1 MVKVI
6 FYNLLRSKYNVN
18 ETMVHSG
25 SIHEILNQVF
35 VQYPNMQKK
44 DFDTA
49 IVFHKGK
56 PFHKINFDHKI
67 DDLEEIIITHF
78 VGGG

>member
-6 FYNLLRSKYNVN
+6 FYNLLRSKYNIN
-18 ETMVHSG
+18 EIFVHSG
-25 SIHEILNQVF
+25 SIHEILDQIF
-35 VQYPNMQKK
+35 KLYPNMQKK

-49 IVFHKGK
+49 VVFHKGK
-56 PFHKINFDHKI
+56 PIHQINFNHQI
-67 DDLEEIIITHF
+67 ANSEEIIITHF